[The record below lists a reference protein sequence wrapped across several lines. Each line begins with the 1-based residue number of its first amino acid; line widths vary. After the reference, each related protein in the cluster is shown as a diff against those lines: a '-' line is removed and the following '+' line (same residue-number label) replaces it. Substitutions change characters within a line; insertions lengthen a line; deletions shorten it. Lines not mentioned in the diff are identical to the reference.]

1 MINKILIA
9 NRGEI
14 AVRILRACHELGIAT
29 VAVYSDADRNAMHVH
44 RADQAYYIGP
54 SAARESYLRA
64 DKILDAARKS
74 GADAIHPGYG
84 FLSERA
90 DFASACAAAGLAFIG
105 PPPGA
110 ISVMGDKARAR
121 AAALAAGVPIV
132 PGTDARAHLSDAE
145 LIAAAA
151 DVGFPLLVK
160 AAAGG
165 GGKGMRSAASQAEL
179 PAALAA
185 AHSESLA
192 AFGDGTLYLE
202 RLLPNAR
209 HIEVQILADME
220 GNVIHLGEREC
231 SIQRRHQKLLEEAP
245 SPFVGDDEELR
256 QRMGALACKVAS
268 AVGYANAGTVE
279 FLMDEDRNLFFL
291 EMNTRL
297 QVEHPVTE
305 LVTGIDIVKE
315 QIRIARGRKLSRKQ
329 SEVRMTGH
337 AIECRINS
345 EDPYNGFLP
354 SIGTITTSILPT
366 GPGVRV
372 DTGVY
377 AGYTVSPY
385 YDSLLTK
392 LICYGESRG
401 EALLRMRRA
410 LEDYRL
416 IGVKTTIPFHQ
427 KLLDSHRFMAGKF
440 TTRFL
445 DEDFHV
451 ADKPPTNPRI
461 AAILATLVAH
471 QQGQQTA
478 HIQQHNVRD
487 TSNWKW
493 VGRWE
498 RMHR

>member
-185 AHSESLA
+185 AHSEALA

-209 HIEVQILADME
+209 HILP
-220 GNVIHLGEREC
+220 GLSWG
-231 SIQRRHQKLLEEAP
+231 
-245 SPFVGDDEELR
+245 LR
-256 QRMGALACKVAS
+256 
-268 AVGYANAGTVE
+268 
-279 FLMDEDRNLFFL
+279 
-291 EMNTRL
+291 
-297 QVEHPVTE
+297 
-305 LVTGIDIVKE
+305 
-315 QIRIARGRKLSRKQ
+315 
-329 SEVRMTGH
+329 
-337 AIECRINS
+337 
-345 EDPYNGFLP
+345 
-354 SIGTITTSILPT
+354 
-366 GPGVRV
+366 
-372 DTGVY
+372 
-377 AGYTVSPY
+377 
-385 YDSLLTK
+385 
-392 LICYGESRG
+392 
-401 EALLRMRRA
+401 
-410 LEDYRL
+410 
-416 IGVKTTIPFHQ
+416 
-427 KLLDSHRFMAGKF
+427 
-440 TTRFL
+440 
-445 DEDFHV
+445 
-451 ADKPPTNPRI
+451 
-461 AAILATLVAH
+461 
-471 QQGQQTA
+471 
-478 HIQQHNVRD
+478 
-487 TSNWKW
+487 
-493 VGRWE
+493 
-498 RMHR
+498 

>member
-44 RADQAYYIGP
+44 RADEAYYIGP
-54 SAARESYLRA
+54 SPARESYLRA

-74 GADAIHPGYG
+74 GADAVHPGYG

-90 DFASACAAAGLAFIG
+90 DFAAACAAAGLAFIG
-105 PPPGA
+105 PPPEA

-121 AAALAAGVPIV
+121 TAALAAGVPIV

-151 DVGFPLLVK
+151 EVGFPLLVK

-165 GGKGMRSAASQAEL
+165 GGKGMRSAASAADL

-185 AHSESLA
+185 AHSEALA

-220 GNVIHLGEREC
+220 GNIIHLGEREC

-256 QRMGALACKVAS
+256 QRLGALACKVAS

-279 FLMDEDRNLFFL
+279 FLLDEDRNIFFL

-315 QIRIARGRKLSRKQ
+315 QIRIA
-329 SEVRMTGH
+329 
-337 AIECRINS
+337 
-345 EDPYNGFLP
+345 
-354 SIGTITTSILPT
+354 
-366 GPGVRV
+366 
-372 DTGVY
+372 
-377 AGYTVSPY
+377 
-385 YDSLLTK
+385 
-392 LICYGESRG
+392 
-401 EALLRMRRA
+401 
-410 LEDYRL
+410 
-416 IGVKTTIPFHQ
+416 
-427 KLLDSHRFMAGKF
+427 
-440 TTRFL
+440 
-445 DEDFHV
+445 
-451 ADKPPTNPRI
+451 
-461 AAILATLVAH
+461 
-471 QQGQQTA
+471 
-478 HIQQHNVRD
+478 
-487 TSNWKW
+487 
-493 VGRWE
+493 
-498 RMHR
+498 

>member
-14 AVRILRACHELGIAT
+14 AVRILRACHELGVAT

-44 RADQAYYIGP
+44 QAAEAYYIGP

-90 DFASACAAAGLAFIG
+90 DFAAACAAAGLAFIG
-105 PPPGA
+105 PPPEA

-121 AAALAAGVPIV
+121 TAALAAGVPIV

-145 LIAAAA
+145 LIAAAG

-165 GGKGMRSAASQAEL
+165 GGKGMRSAASAAEL

-185 AHSESLA
+185 AHSEALA

-220 GNVIHLGEREC
+220 GNIIHLGEREC

-256 QRMGALACKVAS
+256 QRLGTLACKVAS
-268 AVGYANAGTVE
+268 AVATPMPARSSFCWTKTATY
-279 FLMDEDRNLFFL
+279 FF
-291 EMNTRL
+291 
-297 QVEHPVTE
+297 
-305 LVTGIDIVKE
+305 
-315 QIRIARGRKLSRKQ
+315 
-329 SEVRMTGH
+329 
-337 AIECRINS
+337 
-345 EDPYNGFLP
+345 
-354 SIGTITTSILPT
+354 
-366 GPGVRV
+366 
-372 DTGVY
+372 
-377 AGYTVSPY
+377 
-385 YDSLLTK
+385 
-392 LICYGESRG
+392 
-401 EALLRMRRA
+401 
-410 LEDYRL
+410 
-416 IGVKTTIPFHQ
+416 
-427 KLLDSHRFMAGKF
+427 
-440 TTRFL
+440 
-445 DEDFHV
+445 
-451 ADKPPTNPRI
+451 
-461 AAILATLVAH
+461 
-471 QQGQQTA
+471 
-478 HIQQHNVRD
+478 
-487 TSNWKW
+487 WK
-493 VGRWE
+493 
-498 RMHR
+498 